1 MTGNAYQFCN
11 HPLLLT
17 PKSLI
22 SKAMFIL
29 TFTITTLLQAHAP
42 SLADVG
48 LPAPSVLPSSNSQ
61 EQTSPHS
68 QVQVLEVGLTFLFAA
83 IQAML

>member
-1 MTGNAYQFCN
+1 MAV
-11 HPLLLT
+11 
-17 PKSLI
+17 
-22 SKAMFIL
+22 FIL
-29 TFTITTLLQAHAP
+29 TFTITTLLQARAP

-48 LPAPSVLPSSNSQ
+48 LPAPSLLPSSNSQ